1 MNHMLLTDWELLEQW
16 RQGDKHAG
24 TTLVERYYPLVN
36 RFFAN
41 KVALKHEAQDLTQET
56 FKACIERKDHIRGD
70 AFRSYLFGIA
80 LNLLR
85 RYIDR
90 KMRRPVD
97 VMDFANIKVQDYS
110 LPSMTSI
117 MTRRRE
123 EMLLVSALRELSL
136 EQQIVQ
142 ELTLFDELNAREIAE
157 LLDIPEGTVRSRI
170 RLAREYL
177 VVRLRTPPGSGG
189 DPEGTPN
196 NLETWARAIRKI
208 IDEGSED

>member
-1 MNHMLLTDWELLEQW
+1 MVLTDWELLEQW
-16 RQGDKHAG
+16 RQGDKNAG
-24 TTLVERYYPLVN
+24 TQLVGRHYPLIS

-41 KVALKHEAQDLTQET
+41 KVTIKHEAQDLTQET

-80 LNLLR
+80 VNLLR
-85 RYIDR
+85 RYIHR
-90 KMRRPVD
+90 KTHRPVESLDLAD
-97 VMDFANIKVQDYS
+97 VKVLDYS

-123 EMLLVSALRELSL
+123 EALLVAALRELSID
-136 EQQIVQ
+136 QQIVQ

-157 LLDIPEGTVRSRI
+157 LLDVPEGTVRSRL

-177 VVRLRTPPGSGG
+177 ASRLRTPGSGG
-189 DPEGTPN
+189 EPEGSPTS
-196 NLETWARAIRKI
+196 LETWARAIRKI
-208 IDEGSED
+208 IDEGSGD